1 MTAPAIVLV
10 AAGPDEPAVSQT
22 LDSISTALQESRPDL
37 RIHLARLDGASPG
50 LSEVIASLA
59 ANDVGEAVLI
69 PLDLTCAATHPPTLD
84 GIVHS
89 PDIRLAVARPVGPA
103 TEVLNILDERVRE
116 ALHRGG
122 ALEIDGLVL
131 AAPHG
136 GDVRGASLLA
146 RRARQWATH
155 HRLPVQLAVDEG
167 QGRAT
172 AAAIASLRA
181 QGRRHIA
188 VGSLFLT
195 PSSSYQAHVQAAL
208 RAGAIAVTSPIGD
221 NQHLRQLI
229 LARYAFGAME
239 LLDGTSSQL
248 PVEGLDGDEGTSASA

>member
-10 AAGPDEPAVSQT
+10 AAGPDEPAVSET
-22 LDSISTALQESRPDL
+22 LHTISASLQASRPDL
-37 RIHLARLDGASPG
+37 RISLARLGDGKPA
-50 LSEVIASLA
+50 LTDVIAGLVSR
-59 ANDVGEAVLI
+59 DVAEAVLI
-69 PLDLTCAATHPPTLD
+69 PLDLTSAATHPTTLD
-84 GIVHS
+84 GIIHS
-89 PDIRLAVARPVGPA
+89 PDIHLAVARPVGPA

-131 AAPHG
+131 AAPQG

-146 RRARQWATH
+146 RRARQWAAH
-155 HRLPVQLAVDEG
+155 HRLPVQLAVDDG
-167 QGRAT
+167 TGRAT
-172 AAAIASLRA
+172 ASAISSLRS

-195 PSSSYQAHVQAAL
+195 PSGSYQAHAQAAL
-208 RAGAIAVTSPIGD
+208 RAGAIAVTAPIGD
-221 NQHLRQLI
+221 SPHLRQLI

-239 LLDGTSSQL
+239 LLDGTPTQL
-248 PVEGLDGDEGTSASA
+248 PVDDLDSDDG

>member
-10 AAGPDEPAVSQT
+10 AAGPDEPAVTET
-22 LDSISTALQESRPDL
+22 LLTISGSLQESRPDL
-37 RIHLARLDGASPG
+37 RIFLARLTDGHP
-50 LSEVIASLA
+50 LLTDVIADLV
-59 ANDVGEAVLI
+59 ANDVAEAVLI
-69 PLDLTCAATHPPTLD
+69 PLDLTSAAAHPPTLD
-84 GIVHS
+84 GITHS
-89 PDIRLAVARPVGPA
+89 PDIHLAVARPVGPA

-146 RRARQWATH
+146 RRARQWSTH

-167 QGRAT
+167 SGRAT
-172 AAAIASLRA
+172 AAAIGSLRS

-195 PSSSYQAHVQAAL
+195 PSSSYHAHASAAL
-208 RAGAIAVTSPIGD
+208 RAGAIAVTAPIG
-221 NQHLRQLI
+221 NSQHLRQLI

-239 LLDGTSSQL
+239 LLDGTPTQL
-248 PVEGLDGDEGTSASA
+248 PVEGLDGEEAIGAQH